1 MSTQWLQTLLVAVIV
16 STSAVLAMRH
26 VAPGP
31 FRLCQSSIAR
41 LLGQSRRSAV
51 LRAIGHWLQ
60 PLEARQGGCGSG
72 LGCSSCGGCG
82 KSSATKAVESIP
94 LKIPSPPLQRH

>member
-1 MSTQWLQTLLVAVIV
+1 MSMQWLQTVLVTLIV
-16 STSAVLAMRH
+16 SVSMILALRH

-31 FRLCQSSIAR
+31 FRLWQFKLSQILA
-41 LLGQSRRSAV
+41 QPERSAF

-60 PLEARQGGCGSG
+60 PHKAKQGSCGSA

-82 KSSATKAVESIP
+82 TSNAKPGDSVPHKFR
-94 LKIPSPPLQRH
+94 SPPLRRH

>member
-1 MSTQWLQTLLVAVIV
+1 MNTQWLQTLLVAMIV
-16 STSAVLAMRH
+16 SSSAVLALRH

-31 FRLCQSSIAR
+31 FRLCQASIAR
-41 LLGQSRRSAV
+41 VLGQSRRSVV
-51 LRAIGHWLQ
+51 LRAIGRWMQ

-82 KSSATKAVESIP
+82 TASATKAVESIP
-94 LKIPSPPLQRH
+94 LKIPSPPLRHH